1 MASTLR
7 PSSPNA
13 PARAAQVVVF
23 PTPPLPDTHAME
35 RGTRGGSP
43 LARTGRRREGR
54 RRLPDAIERGLKRG
68 HVQETS
74 DDGEEEKA
82 GTRGPAAR
90 RARAGPTRRAWATM
104 MTAPASVQSRPASQA
119 RATPKDDAPGRT
131 SRR

>member
-35 RGTRGGSP
+35 MGTRGGSP

-82 GTRGPAAR
+82 GTSHRAELPIGADSDPLLDQPGPLERHHQHRG
-90 RARAGPTRRAWATM
+90 GPT
-104 MTAPASVQSRPASQA
+104 ASGCNHGS
-119 RATPKDDAPGRT
+119 K
-131 SRR
+131 